1 MFLVGLGVDSR
12 AERMVNYL
20 ASKSNLDI
28 SLLTFQGFNHEGKT
42 LLAKQ
47 VKVEGRELPLSKR
60 PSSEELRKSLI
71 QRSETHGIG
80 TLYDD
85 VRGMLKEYWLS
96 SKQVPKKLG
105 FTVRMIPPL
114 DNKFRTFAR
123 VDPEE
128 ERVRLVFFQR
138 AIDLCRNEF
147 REAVGLIHYETWP
160 QNRDPIKDKGNTE
173 IQFLLTSEEWEAHK
187 ETLTEISQTV
197 YESLYDASSED
208 GSDPE

>member
-1 MFLVGLGVDSR
+1 M
-12 AERMVNYL
+12 
-20 ASKSNLDI
+20 
-28 SLLTFQGFNHEGKT
+28 
-42 LLAKQ
+42 
-47 VKVEGRELPLSKR
+47 
-60 PSSEELRKSLI
+60 
-71 QRSETHGIG
+71 
-80 TLYDD
+80 
-85 VRGMLKEYWLS
+85 
-96 SKQVPKKLG
+96 
-105 FTVRMIPPL
+105 

>member
-1 MFLVGLGVDSR
+1 MPSLKSLITLLTLIPWGLKALDNILQMALESTASRKLIIFRNGTKLEILVTLLLPPRMFLVGLGVDSR

-96 SKQVPKKLG
+96 SKQVPTHEKAWFYCSDDTTLG
-105 FTVRMIPPL
+105 
-114 DNKFRTFAR
+114 
-123 VDPEE
+123 
-128 ERVRLVFFQR
+128 Q
-138 AIDLCRNEF
+138 
-147 REAVGLIHYETWP
+147 
-160 QNRDPIKDKGNTE
+160 
-173 IQFLLTSEEWEAHK
+173 
-187 ETLTEISQTV
+187 
-197 YESLYDASSED
+197 
-208 GSDPE
+208 